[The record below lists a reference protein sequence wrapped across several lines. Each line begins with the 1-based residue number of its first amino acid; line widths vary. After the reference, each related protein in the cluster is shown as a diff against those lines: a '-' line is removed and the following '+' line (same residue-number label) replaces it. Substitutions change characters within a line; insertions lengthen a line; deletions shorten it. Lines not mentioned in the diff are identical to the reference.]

1 MKCFAG
7 QIKQVIW
14 IIPFCITVFSPLSV
28 HALTIEEVPNPQQVN
43 GTWVTDM
50 AEILSEDTENKL
62 NQIISELETENGT
75 EIAVVTVLETSA
87 AASPKAFTTELFNH
101 WGIGKA
107 DEDNGVLFL
116 ISTGDRR
123 VEIET
128 GYGIEPILPDAQV
141 GKIIEAQITPFF
153 KQGNFDA
160 GTLAGTQALVVQL
173 GGAVNPIPANP
184 QKQSITPESTELP
197 TPQTNTDPIR
207 RNPSPSVQ
215 PSNSDTS
222 SGVNWLKR
230 LLCLLLFPGLPL
242 ILLISASKRSS
253 QKRRVLVKPEG
264 KTRTQGHPY
273 SNRRLHCVDCK
284 KPLEHLDAIA
294 LKSKLTQPE
303 KIAQKIGSIRF
314 EGWQCPR
321 CHPQLTGL
329 GVHIFAYVSDSSDFD
344 KCPTCQ
350 ELTVTRK
357 IEQVLREPTWNQKG
371 EQLVDKECHCC
382 DYQEQVK
389 EAIPGLTPSANAIF
403 LKPNAR
409 SRVSQNLNSDFN
421 HRPMHCA
428 DCKYPMQ
435 LIGTDDLQSHLTRPQ
450 KVAETIGSIQL
461 KGWQCPNCL
470 GVHIRTYVE
479 NYKNFY
485 KCISCQ
491 ELTIT
496 RTKKMVTRATT
507 NSMGKCLIISDCQCC
522 DYHQEQTETI
532 PCLPTPPSRRS
543 RDSHSSSSSYSGSY
557 GNYSGSTCSSGSSG
571 SSGSFGGGS
580 SDGGGAGGSW

>member
-1 MKCFAG
+1 MKQFLLK
-7 QIKQVIW
+7 IKP
-14 IIPFCITVFSPLSV
+14 IILGVLFCLTLLFPLSAQ
-28 HALTIEEVPNPQQVN
+28 ALTVEEVPNPQQLN

-50 AEILSEDTENKL
+50 ADILSQDTESKL
-62 NQIISELETENGT
+62 NQIISQLEAKNGT
-75 EIAVVTVLETSA
+75 EIAVVTLPETSPLP
-87 AASPKAFTTELFNH
+87 SPKAFTTKLFNH

-107 DEDNGVLFL
+107 DQDNGVLFL

-128 GYGIEPILPDAQV
+128 GYGIEAILPDAQV
-141 GKIIEAQITPFF
+141 AKIINTKITPPF
-153 KQGNFDA
+153 KQGDFDE

-173 GGAVNPIPANP
+173 GGEINSTNSVLSA
-184 QKQSITPESTELP
+184 ESTSP
-197 TPQTNTDPIR
+197 SQTPQAHTDSTSHNTR
-207 RNPSPSVQ
+207 YSVE
-215 PSNSDTS
+215 NKS
-222 SGVNWLKR
+222 SLISWLVIV
-230 LLCLLLFPGLPL
+230 CVLLLLSSLPI
-242 ILLISASKRSS
+242 ILLIATRNHSGI
-253 QKRRVLVKPEG
+253 KRRILVKPEG
-264 KTRTQGHPY
+264 KTRTQA
-273 SNRRLHCVDCK
+273 RLHRDRSLHCADCQQQ
-284 KPLEHLDAIA
+284 LERLDAIA
-294 LKSKLTQPE
+294 LDSKLTQPE
-303 KIAQKIGSIRF
+303 KVAQDIGSIRF

-357 IEQVLREPTWNQKG
+357 IEQVLREPTWNQEG
-371 EQLVDKECHCC
+371 EQVVHKDCHCC

-389 EAIPGLTPSANAIF
+389 EAIPGLTPPANAIF
-403 LKPNAR
+403 LKPNER